1 MQMHIC
7 FVENQCSFVHILM
20 HILPFSTFWSNTS
33 VMTNSSVCTAFKA
46 HYVILLHMTKAAFQT
61 FWHSLPTLALHH
73 VSTQATE
80 ACAFIV
86 VLFMEI
92 LGMITSSHTAS
103 HFYIRFLSDLC
114 TLKLECT
121 NPGHQVTWMTEF
133 CMVMPKTCGSLI
145 CNLLHLTLLVSG
157 ILR

>member
-1 MQMHIC
+1 
-7 FVENQCSFVHILM
+7 
-20 HILPFSTFWSNTS
+20 
-33 VMTNSSVCTAFKA
+33 
-46 HYVILLHMTKAAFQT
+46 
-61 FWHSLPTLALHH
+61 LHH

-103 HFYIRFLSDLC
+103 YFYICFLSDLC

-121 NPGHQVTWMTEF
+121 NPGHQVTWMT
-133 CMVMPKTCGSLI
+133 
-145 CNLLHLTLLVSG
+145 
-157 ILR
+157 